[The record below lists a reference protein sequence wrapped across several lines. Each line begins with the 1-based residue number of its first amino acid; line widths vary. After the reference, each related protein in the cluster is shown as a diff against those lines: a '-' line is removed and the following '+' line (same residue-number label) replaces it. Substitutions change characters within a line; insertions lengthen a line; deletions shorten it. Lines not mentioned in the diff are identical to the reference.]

1 MLHKNRVY
9 PIGALLLFW
18 LLLPALVFAQLTIK
32 VVAVPANTPQ
42 GANIYIA
49 GTFNNW
55 NPSDPT
61 KILTSLG
68 GGQYQIV
75 LNPPVGTV
83 EFKFTRGG
91 WPTVEGDANGNQ
103 LPNRTTTYNGQ
114 PKTVELTILSW
125 EDLPSGTTAAA
136 NVTLLDDDFY
146 MPQLN
151 KNRKIWI
158 YLPPD
163 YQTSTKHYPVLYMQD
178 AQNLFDDYTSFSGE
192 WEVDE
197 SLNELFTQGDYG
209 CIVVGIENGGA
220 DRLDEYSPWV
230 NSEYNEGG
238 DGAAYVEFMVNT
250 LKPYVDEHY
259 RTLPGRNTTGVMGSS
274 MGGLISMY
282 ALAER
287 QDVFAKAGI
296 FSSAF
301 WFGGDGPVNN
311 VLANPK
317 EGDVR
322 VYFLAGADEE
332 GDGNQSNYVVEDMQ
346 AVANA
351 MSTAGFGPNEKQV
364 VIKNDG
370 QHAEWF
376 WAREFPDAYIWL
388 FQNSVATS
396 GPAQNTT
403 FKVFPNPAGDWVRLS
418 GFDNEAKVR
427 IQILG
432 ADGKL
437 WRDTTV
443 SAGEAIWTGDL
454 PAGAFVVKAKSK
466 GKAWKT
472 AKLLL
477 N

>member
-75 LNPPVGTV
+75 LNPPAGTV

-197 SLNELFTQGDYG
+197 SLNEMFTQGDYG

-282 ALAER
+282 ADSRTRAACSAARACASSMPPPRWPTACRRPSPAPDRAGSIGHQRLR
-287 QDVFAKAGI
+287 PFA
-296 FSSAF
+296 
-301 WFGGDGPVNN
+301 P
-311 VLANPK
+311 
-317 EGDVR
+317 
-322 VYFLAGADEE
+322 
-332 GDGNQSNYVVEDMQ
+332 
-346 AVANA
+346 
-351 MSTAGFGPNEKQV
+351 
-364 VIKNDG
+364 
-370 QHAEWF
+370 
-376 WAREFPDAYIWL
+376 
-388 FQNSVATS
+388 S
-396 GPAQNTT
+396 GPC
-403 FKVFPNPAGDWVRLS
+403 P
-418 GFDNEAKVR
+418 
-427 IQILG
+427 
-432 ADGKL
+432 
-437 WRDTTV
+437 
-443 SAGEAIWTGDL
+443 TGDQRCTTT
-454 PAGAFVVKAKSK
+454 G
-466 GKAWKT
+466 T
-472 AKLLL
+472 APSASCSRRW
-477 N
+477 